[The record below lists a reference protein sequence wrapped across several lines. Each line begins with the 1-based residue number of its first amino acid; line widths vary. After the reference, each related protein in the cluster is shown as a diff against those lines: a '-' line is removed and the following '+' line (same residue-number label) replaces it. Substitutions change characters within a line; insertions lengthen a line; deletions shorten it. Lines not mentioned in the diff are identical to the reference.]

1 MKVNVNNA
9 PHFELAVNECFIYAI
24 FKLDITAA
32 TFAAANFVFL

>member
-9 PHFELAVNECFIYAI
+9 PHFKLAVNECFIYVI